1 MPSPLQQRGLWLKPS
16 SKLLFGT
23 ISNYHNHTLMKVE
36 FVSEQDTQERE
47 LILTS
52 MFNCPKC
59 SPCKMTHTVQLL
71 ACHIH
76 MGYWPI
82 VRSRW
87 LDIGQV
93 LFFASLWTKTKSR
106 SINSQKKNE
115 PISSHLDWTS
125 FGEIFLVGHDG
136 QSRAGKIAP
145 SCPLG

>member
-1 MPSPLQQRGLWLKPS
+1 MHQIANIYQGRCPLHYNKEAYGYKPS

-76 MGYWPI
+76 MGY
-82 VRSRW
+82 
-87 LDIGQV
+87 
-93 LFFASLWTKTKSR
+93 
-106 SINSQKKNE
+106 
-115 PISSHLDWTS
+115 
-125 FGEIFLVGHDG
+125 
-136 QSRAGKIAP
+136 
-145 SCPLG
+145 